1 MDVTGE
7 EVDVEEIIKATVVR
21 DALLTQMVIV
31 GHMVSRSHNT
41 TSENHA
47 PPKNPSTN
55 IWGNKYQHYGE
66 ILVER
71 APQVWVI

>member
-1 MDVTGE
+1 MLQQNSRLKLRPSSVPMDVTGE

-55 IWGNKYQHYGE
+55 I
-66 ILVER
+66 
-71 APQVWVI
+71 